1 MSENKKKKNRLK
13 TLDRFIE
20 LPGDSATAEDNLP
33 LLSELIGAEV
43 IDKDG
48 GRILRITDDIDLF
61 PYSEIKDID
70 DHLRPDLYRRWHFV
84 TKGDDELLDPRSFLF
99 FDTETTGL
107 SGGAGI
113 LAFLIGFGFFY
124 NNCFRVV
131 QYFLPDYPDEELF
144 LKMAMSHITPA
155 TTLVSYNGK
164 SYDWPLLKNR
174 LTLNRMDLPE
184 YGDHLDSLHPARSLF
199 GKLGENSSLI
209 SLEKHLLAFDRGEDI
224 PGYLIPA
231 KYFDYLYDRQPGK
244 IPEIIRHNRLDIIS
258 LALVTRFIPE
268 VITRP
273 ELINR
278 ATLLEGVINHYFR
291 NKRFEELI
299 NYIDQVSP
307 GYLDECSPVGLL
319 KYSLSLKSIGRLEPA
334 RQIWEEVARTS
345 SGHSIYGHLIELAK
359 DQEHRQKQ
367 PQAALE
373 TVELLLSLAELTS
386 ARKKG
391 LIHRRRRLIGKS
403 SKISLKSL

>member
-1 MSENKKKKNRLK
+1 MSKKIDRLK

-20 LPGDSATAEDNLP
+20 LPGDTGTAEDNLP

-43 IDKDG
+43 IDREG
-48 GRILRITDDIDLF
+48 GRVLRIIDDIHLF

-70 DHLRPDLYRRWHFV
+70 DHLQPNLYRRWHF
-84 TKGDDELLDPRSFLF
+84 TTRGGEEILDPTSFLF

-113 LAFLIGFGFFY
+113 LAFLIGFGFFHK
-124 NNCFRVV
+124 NCFRVV

-144 LKMAMSHITPA
+144 LNLAMSHITPE
-155 TTLVSYNGK
+155 TSLVSYNGK

-174 LTLNRMDLPE
+174 LTLNRMDIPE

-199 GKLGENSSLI
+199 GKLGEDASLI
-209 SLEKHLLAFDRGEDI
+209 SMEKNLLSFDRGEDI
-224 PGYLIPA
+224 PGYLIPS

-258 LALVTRFIPE
+258 LALVTRYIPE
-268 VITRP
+268 IITRP

-278 ATLLEGVINHYFR
+278 ATLLEGVINHYYR
-291 NKRFEELI
+291 NKRYQELI
-299 NYIDQVSP
+299 HFIERVTP
-307 GYLDECSPVGLL
+307 GYIEECSAVGLL
-319 KYSLSLKSIGRLEPA
+319 KYSLALKTIGQLEPA
-334 RQIWEEVARTS
+334 RQIWAEVARSS
-345 SGHSIYGHLIELAK
+345 SGQSIYGHLLELAK

-367 PQAALE
+367 PEAALE
-373 TVELLLSLAELTS
+373 TVDLLLSMTVTPS
-386 ARKKG
+386 RKKA

-403 SKISLKSL
+403 AKTDSKSL